1 MSQWRCASASVQ
13 GTSHVESAQPCQD
26 AFRVEQVLTPDGEE
40 FLVLIASD
48 GAGSARFSQEG
59 AQIVCQF
66 LLEKFY
72 RLIAGGWAPAQITH
86 GRAKVYLNY
95 VSREIDRV
103 ARERGLAKRD
113 FAATL
118 LMAVVGD
125 KYSVFAQLGDGAI
138 VVDSADGYS
147 PVFWPQSG
155 EYANMTYFVTDKTD
169 IDQLQFKIVN
179 QPVKEI
185 ALFTDGIQGLAL
197 HYELKGAHQPF
208 FKPLFS
214 SLQQASVET
223 LPQMNDHL
231 AAFLGSARV
240 NERTDDDKTLM
251 LACRQSHFVADESG
265 HQES

>member
-1 MSQWRCASASVQ
+1 MSQWRHASASVQ

-26 AFRVEQVLTPDGEE
+26 ACRVEQASTPDGEE

-48 GAGSARFSQEG
+48 GAGSASFSQEG
-59 AQIVCQF
+59 SQTVCQS
-66 LLEKFY
+66 LSEKLC
-72 RLIAGGWAPAQITH
+72 RLIAGGWTPDQVTH
-86 GRAKVYLNY
+86 GLAQVYVHNVLE
-95 VSREIDRV
+95 EIEQI
-103 ARERGLAKRD
+103 ARGRGLDKRD

-138 VVDSADGYS
+138 VIDSSDGYI